1 MRLKKYLVESV
12 YTNKIQGIPKDA
24 FDYFNK
30 YQKEFDVKDLGF
42 KKFNISKVTVST
54 SALNTRQR
62 STLIDK
68 FGFNNDKQIKEL
80 KKFIPLINKKW
91 SEIQKMAHMETYGEE
106 PNFGSYKVSG
116 IGDSNYSK
124 EYKTQLRTLAH
135 MESIFKNALI
145 GHEAVKKNKRFNEGW
160 NRPEGEFAGWIAI
173 YGGKKLEIKKSE
185 AKDLWGAKQ
194 LAIKKLKVPKSKTG
208 LLAIDVAYDD

>member
-1 MRLKKYLVESV
+1 MKFKRYLVESV
-12 YTNKIQGIPKDA
+12 YTNKIQGIPKNA

-54 SALNTRQR
+54 SALSTKQR
-62 STLIDK
+62 STLVDK

-80 KKFIPLINKKW
+80 KKLIPLIKNKW

-106 PNFGSYKVSG
+106 PKFGSYKVSG
-116 IGDSNYSK
+116 IGDSNYSN
-124 EYKTQLRTLAH
+124 EYKAQLRTLAH
-135 MESIFKNALI
+135 METIFKSALI
-145 GHEAVKKNKRFNEGW
+145 GHEGVKNKNIMEEW
-160 NRPEGEFAGWIAI
+160 NRPKGEFAGWIAI
-173 YGGKKLEIKKSE
+173 YGGKKLEIKKTE
-185 AKDLWGAKQ
+185 AKDLYGAKQ